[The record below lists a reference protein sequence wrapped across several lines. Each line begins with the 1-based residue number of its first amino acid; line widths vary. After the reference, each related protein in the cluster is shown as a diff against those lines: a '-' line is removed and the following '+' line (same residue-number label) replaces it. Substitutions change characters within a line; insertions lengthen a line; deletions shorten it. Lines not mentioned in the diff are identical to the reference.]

1 MIKKVIKSGGHRA
14 HFNIT
19 VLANTA
25 IYGTLAKM
33 VCSPKLDKKERFL
46 QCGITQNLTQMYC
59 LFTLCTRK
67 MPFNA
72 LVFIL
77 HSKVDLIC
85 IEHMLFNLLLIAHQ
99 SVCNLPTLPENFKHR
114 FMPFFSH

>member
-1 MIKKVIKSGGHRA
+1 MIKKVIKSGGHCA

-33 VCSPKLDKKERFL
+33 VRSPKLDKKERFL
-46 QCGITQNLTQMYC
+46 QCGITEFDSNV
-59 LFTLCTRK
+59 LFIHLCTRK

-72 LVFIL
+72 LVIIL
-77 HSKVDLIC
+77 HSKVDLNTRYSTC
-85 IEHMLFNLLLIAHQ
+85 Y
-99 SVCNLPTLPENFKHR
+99 
-114 FMPFFSH
+114 